1 MLRLDRP
8 EVAHAC
14 PEDNA
19 LLSIAKGSSLSML
32 TEYLTAALESAHF
45 EIIEDS
51 EPLYGQ
57 IPALKGAWA
66 TGPTLEECRR
76 NLASALEDWVLF
88 SIARGLELPVVGS
101 VCLVLPQ
108 RIPA

>member
-1 MLRLDRP
+1 MLRLDGP

-19 LLSIAKGSSLSML
+19 LLSIAKGSSLSMW

-45 EIIEDS
+45 EIIEDA

-76 NLASALEDWVLF
+76 NLAPVSRLGRPLG
-88 SIARGLELPVVGS
+88 SGLRL
-101 VCLVLPQ
+101 Q
-108 RIPA
+108 RSLST